1 MIFLSR
7 EDEIVLSGPKS
18 LYFYASWMP
27 YHKRMVSMIGK
38 MEQKYKDLGFFAID
52 TDYFKPLCK
61 RFNIVSVPT
70 IVILKDGK
78 ELKRVEGL
86 ILTSAL
92 KVVFADICDS
102 IGDLK

>member
-1 MIFLSR
+1 MIFLSK

-27 YHKRMVSMIGK
+27 YHKRMLSMIGK

-61 RFNIVSVPT
+61 RFNIISIPT
-70 IVILKDGK
+70 IAILKDGK

-86 ILTSAL
+86 VLTSAL
-92 KVVFADICDS
+92 KVAFADICDS
-102 IGDLK
+102 KGELK